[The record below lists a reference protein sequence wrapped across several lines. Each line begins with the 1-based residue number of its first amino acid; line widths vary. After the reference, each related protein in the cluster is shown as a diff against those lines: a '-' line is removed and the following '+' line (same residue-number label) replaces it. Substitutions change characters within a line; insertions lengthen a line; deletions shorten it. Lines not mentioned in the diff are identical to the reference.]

1 MPFDVCEGRSQQGRT
16 QQVIGRREQDLRLI
30 NQRDRRRRNE
40 AIRTIIGLGAG
51 LASVFAI
58 RRDLVAVAM
67 FDCDDTDRR
76 PQEEGEAGKESG
88 TGEGH

>member
-1 MPFDVCEGRSQQGRT
+1 M
-16 QQVIGRREQDLRLI
+16 
-30 NQRDRRRRNE
+30 
-40 AIRTIIGLGAG
+40 
-51 LASVFAI
+51 LAS
-58 RRDLVAVAM
+58 RRDIVTGAM